1 MRHSIQNKAFYIFDM
16 AKKIYIKTRHAH
28 MSRFDP
34 ETESRDLKE
43 HTKHKQQKT
52 LMSAFDFLCFLLIT
66 PLLIMALVHEF
77 DTICASERRTTY
89 LKRSKRDMRTCRVL
103 TPRRRNIGY
112 RTGNKFHIANFHL
125 CYTVQGFPRIFPK
138 ENL

>member
-16 AKKIYIKTRHAH
+16 AKKFYIKTRHAH

-43 HTKHKQQKT
+43 HTKHKLQKT

-66 PLLIMALVHEF
+66 PLLIMALVQEF

-89 LKRSKRDMRTCRVL
+89 LKRPKCDMRTCRVL
-103 TPRRRNIGY
+103 THRRQYALLVWFSI
-112 RTGNKFHIANFHL
+112 NF
-125 CYTVQGFPRIFPK
+125 YTLK
-138 ENL
+138 

>member
-66 PLLIMALVHEF
+66 PLLIMALVQEF

-103 TPRRRNIGY
+103 TPRRRLVLVPY
-112 RTGNKFHIANFHL
+112 YVHFLTA
-125 CYTVQGFPRIFPK
+125 YVQSLITRKVFF
-138 ENL
+138 

>member
-66 PLLIMALVHEF
+66 PLLIMALVQEF

-103 TPRRRNIGY
+103 TPRRR
-112 RTGNKFHIANFHL
+112 FALL
-125 CYTVQGFPRIFPK
+125 CLNRMEGCDKVSLSILYQPIWPIS
-138 ENL
+138 

>member
-66 PLLIMALVHEF
+66 PLLIMALVQEF
-77 DTICASERRTTY
+77 DTICASERQTTY

-103 TPRRRNIGY
+103 TPRRCYQSKTMARFSNQQLMLRNC
-112 RTGNKFHIANFHL
+112 T
-125 CYTVQGFPRIFPK
+125 CSIFISKGPCD
-138 ENL
+138 